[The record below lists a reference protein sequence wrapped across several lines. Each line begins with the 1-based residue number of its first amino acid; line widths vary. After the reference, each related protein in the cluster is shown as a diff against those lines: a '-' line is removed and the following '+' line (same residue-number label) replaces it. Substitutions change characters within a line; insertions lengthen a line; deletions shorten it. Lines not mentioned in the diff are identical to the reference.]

1 MCRCCC
7 CCQGEPQCGVVVAG
21 GEALRFSE
29 RGQGVGWRTALGA
42 NQGGALK
49 TDVGQNWKNRNKV
62 KDNNVQQIVESFCEG
77 QQSEP
82 MRCRKWQKSFQQ
94 WSGRQDV

>member
-7 CCQGEPQCGVVVAG
+7 CCQGEPKCGVVVAG

-49 TDVGQNWKNRNKV
+49 TNVHLGQNWKDKNKE
-62 KDNNVQQIVESFCEG
+62 KDNNVQQIVEGFCEG
-77 QQSEP
+77 Q
-82 MRCRKWQKSFQQ
+82 
-94 WSGRQDV
+94 